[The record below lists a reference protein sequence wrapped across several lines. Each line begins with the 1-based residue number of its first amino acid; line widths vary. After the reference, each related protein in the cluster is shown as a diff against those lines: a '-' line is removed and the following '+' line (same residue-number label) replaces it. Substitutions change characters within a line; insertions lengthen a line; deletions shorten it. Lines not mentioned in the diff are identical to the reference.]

1 MVRKWE
7 NDFRC
12 NDCRWEQSTSVMD
25 KNGDEKLEWVPVD
38 VTAVP
43 VGWLLREYE
52 DLVFELSEKEVEL
65 VNLKEVYLIAE
76 AKIVNETNF
85 KELYGANN
93 QKVRDQH
100 VKTELSDMVQQ
111 KQGLTFSIDFI
122 RNYIPLLREC
132 IRSKQS

>member
-132 IRSKQS
+132 IRSKQ